1 MLTPK
6 EIRIALEDRNLSE
19 VARRCGLSRGTI
31 WSLANCPEK
40 DDYVRF
46 STLKT
51 VSDYLE
57 ANP

>member
-1 MLTPK
+1 MTPQ
-6 EIRIALEDRNLSE
+6 EIRIALKDRNLSE
-19 VARRCGLSRGTI
+19 VARRCDLAIGTI

>member
-1 MLTPK
+1 MLTPE

-40 DDYVRF
+40 DESLRL
-46 STLKT
+46 STLKII
-51 VSDYLE
+51 SDYLE